1 MSSVIS
7 SLTVF
12 FSEPFWVGIYERY
25 DGNRYQVSKIVFGA
39 EPKDYEVFEFM
50 LNNWS
55 KLRFTSS
62 VETDFIKE
70 RKVNPK
76 RVQRE
81 IKRQL
86 KTPYCGTKSQQA
98 LQLQHEQNKL
108 ERKSRLSSERDA
120 EKERQFAI
128 RQNKKREKHK
138 GH

>member
-1 MSSVIS
+1 MSSIIS

-25 DGNRYQVSKIVFGA
+25 DGKRYQVSKIIFGA
-39 EPKDYEVFEFM
+39 EPKDYEVYEFM
-50 LNNWS
+50 LGNWD
-55 KLRFTSS
+55 KLKFASS
-62 VETDFIKE
+62 TEECCITE
-70 RKVNPK
+70 RKINPK
-76 RVQRE
+76 RIQRE

-86 KTPYCGTKSQQA
+86 KMPYCGTKSQQA

-108 ERKSRLSSERDA
+108 ERKTRLSSERDA

-128 RQNKKREKHK
+128 RQDKKREKHK